1 MSCFLDD
8 RGSGR
13 FEMSHLSLSITNVGS
28 YGRTDCYVCLNATL
42 CPFVSS
48 VSEVADMSLAQR
60 VLLTWVFTLVFLI
73 TLVLKLDGK
82 VGVCVLVCFVVCFF
96 K

>member
-1 MSCFLDD
+1 MYYFD
-8 RGSGR
+8 R
-13 FEMSHLSLSITNVGS
+13 I
-28 YGRTDCYVCLNATL
+28 CATF

-48 VSEVADMSLAQR
+48 VSEVAEMSLAQR

-82 VGVCVLVCFVVCFF
+82 VGLFLFF